1 MNGKA
6 ELKEELINYIL
17 MKKYGKKPEDPPV
30 YSNALG
36 RMPKDVFPAGIVD
49 ILDSYS
55 ISPSREEGVGFLVSL
70 NSLVNRIDSGELKD
84 IIFGMINI
92 NQVLNRLMKDKK
104 EMEKFPEVCRM
115 YSEQFKANKCL
126 LKDFNTSFNKEQ
138 GNLEIDEPSGNVVTR
153 FPPEPNGRLHIG
165 HARAALLNWYFASK
179 GKGKLLVRF
188 DDTNPEKE
196 EERFEKGI
204 LEDLK
209 LLGIEEYTLSHTS
222 DYFEKIIDLA
232 FFLIDEG
239 KAYTDNTPQEVMRDE
254 RGKGIE
260 SRCRNTSAEESR
272 RTFEEMINGKASGYC
287 LRAKIDMSNCNK
299 AMRDP
304 VIFRTN
310 GSPHHRT
317 GDKYKVYPTYDFAC
331 PVVDSLEGVTLSL
344 RTNEYRDRNQQ
355 YYWFIDNLQLSNR
368 PKIHDFSRLNFEN
381 TVLSKRKLKYYVDN
395 GFVSGW
401 DDPRLAT
408 VAGIKRLG
416 MSMEVLREYILMQGV
431 SQKTCTIS
439 WDKVWAM
446 NKKKIDPVAARYFCV
461 QQRNVVEVSIENM
474 SEYMMEVPKHK
485 KNGNLG
491 VKEVLYSNLMLL
503 SQEDGKVLQD
513 DEEFTLMNWG
523 NAIVKKKTVVD
534 GIVTKMSIVLNLEGD
549 FKQTKNKISWVSKR
563 GSVIVELTEY
573 GNLMNDEDT
582 DDLDM
587 KFNKDSIKKEYCYA
601 ESAVVNIKE
610 GDVIQ
615 FERNGFYYCDRFL
628 VFNLLPFTKQK
639 RTAN

>member
-1 MNGKA
+1 MDGKP
-6 ELKEELINYIL
+6 ELKEELVNYIL
-17 MKKYGKKPEDPPV
+17 MKKYGREPADPPV
-30 YSNALG
+30 YYNALEKV
-36 RMPKDVFPAGIVD
+36 PKEAFPPGVAGA
-49 ILDSYS
+49 LESYS
-55 ISPSREEGVGFLVSL
+55 IGFGREEGIDFLVSL
-70 NSLVNRIDSGELKD
+70 NSLVDKIDSDELKD

-92 NQVLNRLMKDKK
+92 NQVLTKLMKDKK
-104 EMEKFPEVCRM
+104 EMEKFPDVCKM
-115 YSEQFKANKCL
+115 YFEQFKANKCL
-126 LKDFNTSFNKEQ
+126 LKDFNAGRNKEQ
-138 GNLEIDEPSGNVVTR
+138 GNLDIDGPSGDVVTR

-196 EERFEKGI
+196 EEKFERGI
-204 LEDLK
+204 LEDLN
-209 LLGIEEYTLSHTS
+209 LLGIREYTLSHTS

-260 SRCRNTSAEESR
+260 SKCRSTSAEESR
-272 RTFEEMINGKASGYC
+272 RIFKEMIAGKASGYC

-304 VIFRTN
+304 VIFRMN
-310 GSPHHRT
+310 VSPHHRT

-331 PVVDSLEGVTLSL
+331 PIVDSLEGVTLSL

-355 YYWFIDNLQLSNR
+355 YYWFIDNLHLSNR

-401 DDPRLAT
+401 SDPRLAT

-446 NKKKIDPVAARYFCV
+446 NKKKMDPVAPRYFCV
-461 QQRNVVEVSIENM
+461 QQRDVVEVYIQGV
-474 SEYMMEVPKHK
+474 SEYVMEVPKHR

-491 VKEVLYSNLMLL
+491 VKEVFYSNLILL
-503 SQEDGKVLQD
+503 SQEDGKILEES
-513 DEEFTLMNWG
+513 EEFTLMNWG
-523 NAIVKKKTVVD
+523 NAIVKKKTVVN
-534 GIVTKMSIVLNLEGD
+534 GMVTRMEVVLNPEGD

-563 GSVIVELTEY
+563 GSVIVELAEY

-582 DDLDM
+582 EDLSM
-587 KFNKDSIKKEYCYA
+587 KFNKDSVRREYWYA
-601 ESAVVNIKE
+601 ESAVANIKE
-610 GDVIQ
+610 GEVIQ
-615 FERNGFYYCDRFL
+615 FERNGFYYCDGFL

-639 RTAN
+639 RTSN

>member
-1 MNGKA
+1 MNRKG
-6 ELKEELINYIL
+6 EFKEELINYIL
-17 MKKYGKKPEDPPV
+17 LKKYGTKPEDPPV

-36 RMPKDVFPAGIVD
+36 KISKEIFPAGLMDV
-49 ILDSYS
+49 LDSYT
-55 ISPSREEGVGFLVSL
+55 INPNREEGVNFLLSL
-70 NSLVNRIDSGELKD
+70 NSFISCIDSDELRD
-84 IIFGMINI
+84 ILFGMINI
-92 NQVLNRLMKDKK
+92 NSTLTKLIKDKK
-104 EMEKFPEVCRM
+104 EMEKFPNVCEM
-115 YSEQFKANKCL
+115 YSEQFKANKNL
-126 LKDFNTSFNKEQ
+126 LKEFNTSFKKEQ
-138 GNLEIDEPSGNVVTR
+138 GNLEIDGPSENVITR

-165 HARAALLNWYFASK
+165 HARAALLNWYFSSK
-179 GKGKLLVRF
+179 GNGRLLVRF

-204 LEDLK
+204 LKDLD
-209 LLGIEEYTLSHTS
+209 LLGIREYTLSHTS

-239 KAYTDNTPQEVMRDE
+239 KAYADNTPQEEMRDE

-260 SRCRNTSAEESR
+260 SKCRNMSTEESKR
-272 RTFEEMINGKASGYC
+272 IFEEMISGEASGYC

-304 VIFRTN
+304 VIFRMN
-310 GSPHHRT
+310 KSPHHRT
-317 GDKYKVYPTYDFAC
+317 GDKYKVYPTYDFSC
-331 PVVDSLEGVTLSL
+331 PIVDSLEGVTLSL
-344 RTNEYRDRNQQ
+344 RANEYRDRNPQ
-355 YYWFIDNLQLSNR
+355 YYWFIENLQLSNR

-408 VAGIKRLG
+408 VAGIRRLG
-416 MSMEVLREYILMQGV
+416 MNMEVLREYILMQGV

-446 NKKKIDPVAARYFCV
+446 NKKRVDPVAPRYFCV
-461 QQRNVVEVSIENM
+461 QQRNVVEVSVKNT
-474 SEYMMEVPKHK
+474 SEYMMSVPRHK
-485 KNGNLG
+485 KNGDIG
-491 VKEVLYSNLMLL
+491 TKEVFYSSLILL
-503 SQEDGKVLQD
+503 SQEDGQILQEN
-513 DEEFTLMNWG
+513 EEFTLMNWG
-523 NAIVKKKTVVD
+523 NAIVRSKSVQD
-534 GIVTKMSIVLNLEGD
+534 GIVTKMEIILNPEGD

-563 GSVIVELTEY
+563 GSVVVELIEY
-573 GNLMNDEDT
+573 GSLMTDGDDED
-582 DDLDM
+582 LAAR
-587 KFNKDSIKKEYCYA
+587 FNTDSIQKEYWYA
-601 ESAVVNIKE
+601 ESAVVDIKE

-615 FERNGFYYCDRFL
+615 FERNGFYYCDGFL

>member
-1 MNGKA
+1 MNGNP

-17 MKKYGKKPEDPPV
+17 MKKYGKEPSDPPV
-30 YSNALG
+30 YSNVLG
-36 RMPKDVFPAGIVD
+36 GMPKEVFPPGMVD

-70 NSLVNRIDSGELKD
+70 NSFVNKIDSGELKD

-92 NQVLNRLMKDKK
+92 NQVLNKLMKDKK

-126 LKDFNTSFNKEQ
+126 LKDFNTIFNKEQ
-138 GNLEIDEPSGNVVTR
+138 GNLEIDGPSGSVVTR

-165 HARAALLNWYFASK
+165 HARAALLNWYFANK
-179 GKGKLLVRF
+179 GRGRLLVRF

-196 EERFEKGI
+196 EEEFERGI
-204 LEDLK
+204 LEDLN

-239 KAYTDNTPQEVMRDE
+239 KAYADNTPQEVMRDE

-260 SRCRNTSAEESR
+260 SGCRNTSVEESR
-272 RTFEEMINGKASGYC
+272 RIFGEMINGKASGYC
-287 LRAKIDMSNCNK
+287 LRAKIDMFNCNK

-304 VIFRTN
+304 VIFRMS

-331 PVVDSLEGVTLSL
+331 PIVDSLEGVTLSL

-355 YYWFIDNLQLSNR
+355 YYWFIENLRLSNR

-461 QQRNVVEVSIENM
+461 QQRNAVEVSIENM

-491 VKEVLYSNLMLL
+491 VKEVLYSDLVLL

-513 DEEFTLMNWG
+513 NEEFTLMNWG
-523 NAIVKKKTVVD
+523 NAIVKKKTVAD
-534 GIVTKMSIVLNLEGD
+534 GIVKKMDIVLNLEGD

-563 GSVIVELTEY
+563 GSVIVELAEY

-582 DDLDM
+582 EDLDV
-587 KFNKDSIKKEYCYA
+587 KFNKDSVKKEYWYA
-601 ESAVVNIKE
+601 ESAAVNIKE
-610 GDVIQ
+610 GEVIQ
-615 FERNGFYYCDRFL
+615 FERNGFYYCDGFL